1 MEWNLIEQM
10 KFFWFVGIGLCCAG
24 VMRPESVLNS
34 TRSVVGKWVE
44 ARKMIAEARSD
55 WTVEKEILGQSIAAF
70 ERELK
75 SLEQQLEQADSGS
88 SQTDKELLEVQ
99 KEKEA
104 LEQAGG
110 ELRSALGK
118 LEGRLRR
125 LAPGF
130 PAPVAEK
137 IAPFFNRI
145 PKDAENTK
153 SSLSVRLQ
161 NIVGILEELDQFNG
175 SLAVVSELRKTGA
188 GAEVPTRVLYLGLG
202 QAYFVDKTG
211 EFCGYGVSSSAGWT
225 WHVQKEMGP
234 AIAKAIGVYENSEP
248 AVFVDLPVT
257 VR

>member
-1 MEWNLIEQM
+1 M
-10 KFFWFVGIGLCCAG
+10 KFFWLVGIGLCCGAC
-24 VMRPESVLNS
+24 VVRPESVLDS

-88 SQTDKELLEVQ
+88 SQTDQELAEVQ

-104 LEQAGG
+104 LERAGD
-110 ELRSALGK
+110 ELKSALGK
-118 LEGRLRR
+118 LEGRLRG
-125 LAPGF
+125 LAPGL
-130 PAPVAEK
+130 PALVVEK

-161 NIVGILEELDQFNG
+161 NIVGILAELDQFNG
-175 SLAVVSELRKTGA
+175 SLTIVSEWRKTES
-188 GAEVPTRVLYLGLG
+188 GAEVQTRVLYLGLG
-202 QAYFVDKTG
+202 QAYFIDKTG

-225 WHVQKEMGP
+225 WHVQREMGP
-234 AIAKAIGVYENSEP
+234 AIAKAIGIYENSEP
-248 AVFVDLPVT
+248 AAFVDLPVT

>member
-1 MEWNLIEQM
+1 M
-10 KFFWFVGIGLCCAG
+10 KFFWLVGIGLWCCAG
-24 VMRPESVLNS
+24 VVRPESVLDS
-34 TRSVVGKWVE
+34 TRSVVEKWVE
-44 ARKMIAEARSD
+44 AKKMIAEARSD

-75 SLEQQLEQADSGS
+75 SLDQQLEQVDSGS
-88 SQTDKELLEVQ
+88 SQTDKELAEVQ

-104 LEQAGG
+104 LERAGG
-110 ELRSALGK
+110 ELKSALGK
-118 LEGRLRR
+118 LEGRLRG

-130 PAPVAEK
+130 PAPVVEK
-137 IAPFFNRI
+137 ITPFFNRI

-161 NIVGILEELDQFNG
+161 NIVGILAELDQFNG
-175 SLAVVSELRKTGA
+175 SLVVVSELRKTES
-188 GAEVPTRVLYLGLG
+188 GAEVETRVLYLGLG

-225 WHVQKEMGP
+225 WHVQKEMGQ

-248 AVFVDLPVT
+248 AAFVNLPVT
-257 VR
+257 IR